1 MKENVKLEI
10 CPLCKGTGMFEDD
23 DGYPDTC
30 PECNGRGSVVVEV
43 KEEVEAETWYRLQK
57 KS

>member
-1 MKENVKLEI
+1 MSSLFET

-30 PECNGRGSVVVEV
+30 PECNGRGKVPVEEG
-43 KEEVEAETWYRLQK
+43 KETQEASTAWYSR
-57 KS
+57 